1 MSKSKKILI
10 AKIQAHQ
17 GLSGWLKVNSFS
29 ETKEK
34 LCSYDYFFISE
45 KDNFIKLEVESEKI
59 DKSVKLKFRDFES
72 REDTDKLI
80 GKDLYIEQD
89 QLEKLGEN
97 EFYWKEILG
106 LNVYL
111 NNDQKIGVVSDIIE
125 TGANDVLVITGENT
139 FLVPYLYG
147 QSIKLIDLK
156 SKKLLLIKYIM
167 SNNTK
172 QIYVISVFP
181 EIVEN
186 FIKYGVL
193 KRSQD
198 KDLLKINMINLRD
211 FSKNKG
217 QIDDKPYGGGAGM
230 VLQAQPLIDA
240 TRFAK
245 SNLENYKCIYLSPKG
260 RKMNQ
265 KMVAEAANDEDLIIV
280 AGRYEGVDQRF
291 IDLEV
296 DEEWSIGDYILS
308 GGEVAACVIIDS
320 IARMIPGVLG
330 NDNSNVDDSF
340 SNSTLEYPH
349 YTRPEKVENISV
361 PDVLLSGNHQE
372 IRKWRENQALEE
384 TKIKRSDLL
393 KKKLS

>member
-1 MSKSKKILI
+1 
-10 AKIQAHQ
+10 
-17 GLSGWLKVNSFS
+17 
-29 ETKEK
+29 
-34 LCSYDYFFISE
+34 
-45 KDNFIKLEVESEKI
+45 
-59 DKSVKLKFRDFES
+59 
-72 REDTDKLI
+72 
-80 GKDLYIEQD
+80 
-89 QLEKLGEN
+89 
-97 EFYWKEILG
+97 
-106 LNVYL
+106 
-111 NNDQKIGVVSDIIE
+111 
-125 TGANDVLVITGENT
+125 
-139 FLVPYLYG
+139 
-147 QSIKLIDLK
+147 
-156 SKKLLLIKYIM
+156 M

-181 EIVEN
+181 EIIEN
-186 FIKYGVL
+186 FIKYGIL

-265 KMVAEAANDEDLIIV
+265 KMAAEAANDEDLIIV

>member
-1 MSKSKKILI
+1 LI
-10 AKIQAHQ
+10 
-17 GLSGWLKVNSFS
+17 
-29 ETKEK
+29 
-34 LCSYDYFFISE
+34 Y
-45 KDNFIKLEVESEKI
+45 
-59 DKSVKLKFRDFES
+59 
-72 REDTDKLI
+72 
-80 GKDLYIEQD
+80 
-89 QLEKLGEN
+89 
-97 EFYWKEILG
+97 
-106 LNVYL
+106 
-111 NNDQKIGVVSDIIE
+111 
-125 TGANDVLVITGENT
+125 
-139 FLVPYLYG
+139 
-147 QSIKLIDLK
+147 K

-265 KMVAEAANDEDLIIV
+265 QMVAEAANDEDLIIV

>member
-1 MSKSKKILI
+1 
-10 AKIQAHQ
+10 
-17 GLSGWLKVNSFS
+17 
-29 ETKEK
+29 
-34 LCSYDYFFISE
+34 
-45 KDNFIKLEVESEKI
+45 
-59 DKSVKLKFRDFES
+59 
-72 REDTDKLI
+72 
-80 GKDLYIEQD
+80 
-89 QLEKLGEN
+89 
-97 EFYWKEILG
+97 
-106 LNVYL
+106 
-111 NNDQKIGVVSDIIE
+111 
-125 TGANDVLVITGENT
+125 
-139 FLVPYLYG
+139 
-147 QSIKLIDLK
+147 
-156 SKKLLLIKYIM
+156 M

-172 QIYVISVFP
+172 QIYVISVLP

-265 KMVAEAANDEDLIIV
+265 KMVAEAAIDKDLIIV

-330 NDNSNVDDSF
+330 NDNSNIDDSF